1 MRTTVIAAALLT
13 AIGSGAALAQ
23 GAPPGSPSWENTV
36 LIVSPDGPVVQKR
49 VTDRAMMDTMMRGA
63 TPMRPGTMVMVH
75 NGKMYMI
82 PDRKMSNGRMLSE
95 AVMDLRFLHA
105 P

>member
-1 MRTTVIAAALLT
+1 MRMTVIIAVLLT

-23 GAPPGSPSWENTV
+23 GAPPGSSWQDTV
-36 LIVSPDGPVVQKR
+36 IMIAPNGSVVQR
-49 VTDRAMMDTMMRGA
+49 TITDRSMMNMMMQGA
-63 TPMRPGTMVMVH
+63 TPLRPGTMVMVH

-82 PDRKMSNGRMLSE
+82 PDKKMSNGRMLSE
-95 AVMDLRFLHA
+95 EVRDLRFLHA

>member
-1 MRTTVIAAALLT
+1 MRKTVIAATLLT
-13 AIGSGAALAQ
+13 TLGGGAALAQ

-36 LIVSPDGPVVQKR
+36 LMVSPEGSVVQKR

-82 PDRKMSNGRMLSE
+82 SDRKMSNGRMLSE
-95 AVMDLRFLHA
+95 EIMRTMQ
-105 P
+105 

>member
-1 MRTTVIAAALLT
+1 MRKIVIAAALLT
-13 AIGSGAALAQ
+13 ALGGGAALAQ

-36 LIVSPDGPVVQKR
+36 LMVSPDGSVVQKR

-75 NGKMYMI
+75 GGKMYMI
-82 PDRKMSNGRMLSE
+82 PDKKMSNGRMLSE
-95 AVMDLRFLHA
+95 EVMRTMQ
-105 P
+105 